1 MITEKI
7 VTVAR
12 LGLLCSICIGLA
24 SCTQVRPGVKT
35 VNGAVVQNVQQAP
48 EDVMRAAEEVFL
60 EMKYVVATEKVD
72 SVKKRITAHN
82 AQGTRFT
89 VEARRKTPTLTEYTV
104 RIDPG
109 QNENAS
115 RIIIEKIN
123 ERL

>member
-1 MITEKI
+1 MS
-7 VTVAR
+7 VV
-12 LGLLCSICIGLA
+12 LA

-35 VNGAVVQNVQQAP
+35 VNGAVVQNVAQAP
-48 EDVMRAAEEVFL
+48 EEVMRAAEETFM
-60 EMKYVVATEKVD
+60 EMGYIVATEKTN
-72 SVKKRITAHN
+72 SVKTRITAHN